1 MEHLNHMLVEW
12 VHAVLHVSRLPKT
25 LWGEVISH
33 IVWVK
38 NRSATWVLNGK
49 MLPYE
54 MMYGKKPDL
63 ANLPEWGSRCWV
75 HDMTGSKLDARV
87 HKARWVGFDLDTSN
101 AHRVYFTDR

>member
-1 MEHLNHMLVEW
+1 MLVEQ
-12 VHAVLHVSRLPKT
+12 VRAVLHASGLPKT

-38 NRSATWVLNGK
+38 NRSVTQVLDSK
-49 MLPYE
+49 TPYE

-75 HDMTGSKLDARV
+75 HDATGSKLDA
-87 HKARWVGFDLDTSN
+87 
-101 AHRVYFTDR
+101 